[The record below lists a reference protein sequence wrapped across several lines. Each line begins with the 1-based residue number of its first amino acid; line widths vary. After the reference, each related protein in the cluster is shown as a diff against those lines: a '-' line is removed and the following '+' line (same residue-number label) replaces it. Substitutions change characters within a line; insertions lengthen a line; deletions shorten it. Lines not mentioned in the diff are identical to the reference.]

1 MPSKI
6 LLINVSGLDE
16 PGLMATVTTK
26 LAEHGAYILDVGQSV
41 IHDELNLGILVQLFD
56 TNINGSQTEA
66 LGSLRNFIEGL
77 GMSMRITAVSG
88 KQYSDWVSAQGKLR
102 YILTLLASGNT
113 SEQLA
118 AVTSIVRQHDLN
130 IDGLRRLSGRI
141 PPGQEKTGTIIIEMS
156 LRGRIEDFDFLKTDL
171 MVAAE
176 TLSFDFSVQRD
187 NVFRRTRRLVAFDMD
202 STLINVEVIDELAE
216 RHGVG
221 AQVEAITQLAMQGEL
236 DFDDSFRARAKLLKG
251 LSKEVV
257 HDVAAN
263 VKLNSGADRLL
274 KALRYFGF
282 KTAIIS
288 GGFQYV
294 GDLLKDRLG
303 IDYVFGNSLELENGV
318 MTGEV
323 VGKIINAQRKSDLLL
338 EIAKSEDISAQ
349 QTIAIG
355 DGANDV
361 PMLNAAG
368 LGVAYHAKPVV
379 RSKANHVISEFG
391 LDSVLYLMGFSDLDV
406 EEALSE

>member
-1 MPSKI
+1 
-6 LLINVSGLDE
+6 
-16 PGLMATVTTK
+16 MATVTTK

-176 TLSFDFSVQRD
+176 T
-187 NVFRRTRRLVAFDMD
+187 
-202 STLINVEVIDELAE
+202 
-216 RHGVG
+216 
-221 AQVEAITQLAMQGEL
+221 
-236 DFDDSFRARAKLLKG
+236 
-251 LSKEVV
+251 
-257 HDVAAN
+257 
-263 VKLNSGADRLL
+263 
-274 KALRYFGF
+274 
-282 KTAIIS
+282 
-288 GGFQYV
+288 
-294 GDLLKDRLG
+294 
-303 IDYVFGNSLELENGV
+303 
-318 MTGEV
+318 
-323 VGKIINAQRKSDLLL
+323 
-338 EIAKSEDISAQ
+338 
-349 QTIAIG
+349 
-355 DGANDV
+355 
-361 PMLNAAG
+361 
-368 LGVAYHAKPVV
+368 
-379 RSKANHVISEFG
+379 
-391 LDSVLYLMGFSDLDV
+391 
-406 EEALSE
+406 